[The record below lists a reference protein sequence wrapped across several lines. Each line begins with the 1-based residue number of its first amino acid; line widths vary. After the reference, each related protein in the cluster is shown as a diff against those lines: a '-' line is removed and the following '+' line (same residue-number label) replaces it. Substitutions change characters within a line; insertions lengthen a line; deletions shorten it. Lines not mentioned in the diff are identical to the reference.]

1 MVTNDKKVATR
12 SAEGGIGMSVPE
24 RPSKGK
30 RHYAWHVLLNVRPLP
45 RKKASTYGYNHN
57 VQVVPLA

>member
-1 MVTNDKKVATR
+1 
-12 SAEGGIGMSVPE
+12 MSVPE
-24 RPSKGK
+24 RPSKRK
-30 RHYAWHVLLNVRPLP
+30 RHHAWHVLLNVRPLP